1 MVVGD
6 LEVGKS
12 SIVEYIK
19 SNKFSEKYVPTKD
32 YNCIQIELKLNKN
45 KYDFLFIDFSGKY
58 KIDKIKKFSKRTM
71 GIILVYD
78 ITNEKSFKYIDD
90 LLNSFA
96 GSDLGKIP
104 KMLLGNKSDLDKD
117 RKVKYEEGYAFNEK
131 KGMSFFG
138 TSPKDGWG
146 VDDAYEI
153 FLDNVEKY
161 FKDYIKNNLEKPKN
175 NFLENQGNYNLEK
188 AEIKP
193 KEELKKKTNKEKSG
207 CCDCFK

>member
-1 MVVGD
+1 
-6 LEVGKS
+6 
-12 SIVEYIK
+12 
-19 SNKFSEKYVPTKD
+19 
-32 YNCIQIELKLNKN
+32 
-45 KYDFLFIDFSGKY
+45 
-58 KIDKIKKFSKRTM
+58 M

-96 GSDLGKIP
+96 GSDLEKVP
-104 KMLLGNKSDLDKD
+104 KMLLGNKSDLDTD
-117 RKVKYEEGYAFNEK
+117 RKVKYEDGLAFQEKEGITFSK
-131 KGMSFFG
+131 

-175 NFLENQGNYNLEK
+175 NFVENQGNYNPEK

-193 KEELKKKTNKEKSG
+193 KEELKKK
-207 CCDCFK
+207 